1 MMRFGDVACG
11 AHPFAAGISFSA
23 LHVPLGAVLV
33 ALLAVF
39 LVFVG
44 LLFAMRLRAAG
55 AERER
60 QKLSRQI
67 VAAARAYPPNLA
79 APPERDVLF
88 SRAGLGVLSDLLDA
102 GDDDTVRMLRNYAER
117 KGFSAYALETT
128 TIASPE
134 QISLVIRLIG
144 RMQLKSLAP
153 RVTALLYRYPERPDV
168 QYSALLTLAETGSFE
183 QISKVCLD
191 KGLTKALSYRSLME
205 VLNAYTGDKE
215 ELFSVLLD
223 SQDAYVVRVCVKC
236 VGNAGYTALAP
247 RIAAMLDSDDNNLCV
262 DAARAVGQLGYGQS
276 MPRLA
281 ELLSHERWE
290 VRVVSTRALAAL
302 DGKDDYAGLVENA
315 RHDRE
320 WDVRC
325 AAAAAIAEKPD
336 ADDVRARVAESKD
349 HYALEVL
356 DFMIAKK
363 RGWEV
368 A

>member
-1 MMRFGDVACG
+1 MRFGFLAGIV
-11 AHPFAAGISFSA
+11 HLFAAGGSFFVLLA
-23 LHVPLGAVLV
+23 PLGVALV

-44 LLFAMRLRAAG
+44 LLFAMRLRAAK
-55 AERER
+55 AERGR

-67 VAAARAYPPNLA
+67 LAAASAYPPDIA

-88 SRAGLGVLSDLLDA
+88 GRVGLSVLSDMLDA
-102 GDDDTVRMLRNYAER
+102 GDDATVRILCNYAER

-128 TIASPE
+128 ASAPPE
-134 QISLVIRLIG
+134 QISLIIRLIG
-144 RMQLKSLAP
+144 RMQLKNLAP
-153 RVTALLYRYPERPDV
+153 RVTALLYRYQERLDI
-168 QYSALLTLAETGSFE
+168 QYDALLTLAETGSFE

-191 KGLTKALSYRSLME
+191 KGLTKELSYRSLME

-215 ELFSVLLD
+215 ELFGVLLA

-247 RIAAMLDSDDNNLCV
+247 RIAEMLDADDNNLCV
-262 DAARAVGQLGYGQS
+262 DAARTTGQLGYVQG

-290 VRVVSTRALAAL
+290 VRVISTRALALLDA
-302 DGKDDYAGLVENA
+302 DGKYAGLIENA
-315 RHDRE
+315 LHDSE

-336 ADDVRARVAESKD
+336 ADEVRARVAETKD